1 MGAGIAEDPMEIIV
15 KVIDMND
22 NKPVFTQDPFTGTVP
37 EASKP
42 GMFTHTQYLRCLT
55 MFFFKENYARTI
67 QIFLH
72 SVQVMRSCR

>member
-1 MGAGIAEDPMEIIV
+1 VGAGIAEDPMEIIV

-42 GMFTHTQYLRCLT
+42 GMLFTHTQYLQYL
-55 MFFFKENYARTI
+55 M
-67 QIFLH
+67 
-72 SVQVMRSCR
+72 M

>member
-22 NKPVFTQDPFTGTVP
+22 NKPVFTQDPFMGTVP

-55 MFFFKENYARTI
+55 MFLLRKIMLGRFRIY
-67 QIFLH
+67 IFILTLF
-72 SVQVMRSCR
+72 R